1 MCKHNSQLQLN
12 MNSYLIYL
20 MSLSGHLQTPKIL
33 CNVMFSE
40 GYQKKLIYT
49 KLRWH
54 DSIKVK
60 TCLDCTAFVI

>member
-40 GYQKKLIYT
+40 GYQKNKFIQNCDGMIR
-49 KLRWH
+49 LR
-54 DSIKVK
+54 
-60 TCLDCTAFVI
+60 